1 MDWPAGEFTRARV
14 AANIYVALNGYH
26 GAANKVAWCDENPA
40 AWELVSYVFALKEG
54 LI

>member
-14 AANIYVALNGYH
+14 AANIYVALNGYRD
-26 GAANKVAWCDENPA
+26 AANKVAWCDANPA